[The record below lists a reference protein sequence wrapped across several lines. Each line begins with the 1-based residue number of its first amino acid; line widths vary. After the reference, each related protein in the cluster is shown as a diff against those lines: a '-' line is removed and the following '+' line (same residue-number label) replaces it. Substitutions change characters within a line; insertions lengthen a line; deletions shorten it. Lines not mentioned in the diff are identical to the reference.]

1 MSKITIYY
9 YEMHINYAVLSLQ
22 EDHNYACEHE
32 VHGQMHPIAA
42 ADIII
47 WCYPMTLAIS
57 SLAHQLHD
65 IIIYQSPVRTHLT
78 CNGWQFIGF
87 NKPARLG

>member
-1 MSKITIYY
+1 
-9 YEMHINYAVLSLQ
+9 MHINYAVLLLQ
-22 EDHNYACEHE
+22 EDHNYACKHE

-42 ADIII
+42 ADII
-47 WCYPMTLAIS
+47 WYYVPHDPIS

-65 IIIYQSPVRTHLT
+65 IIYQSPMHTHLT